1 VNFGPATTHCVEEF
15 LLIVDFFS
23 RMLFTT
29 LLKRSFSI
37 SVSPRFLGPP
47 KGGTG
52 FIHPPPCEEES
63 SSSEDSGG
71 VKGAE
76 AEVLLLQGAGADVE
90 V

>member
-1 VNFGPATTHCVEEF
+1 MNFGPATLCVVEF
-15 LLIVDFFS
+15 LLIVDFFR

-37 SVSPRFLGPP
+37 SVNPRFLGPP
-47 KGGTG
+47 NKGGTG
-52 FIHPPPCEEES
+52 LIHPPLCEDES